1 MLLGSGLLPPPA
13 AARPSNAAG
22 AVAPLPPELRDGRCE
37 DLPLSSLITAIETQL
52 PMLMPD
58 ISPPAA
64 DPAAAARATPP
75 ETRYPRLRQATLREY
90 AERTLVPL
98 LALARRGPRS
108 FCRDL
113 LRRFEFVRLTEAGGG
128 HMTAYYHP
136 VLPGSRSPSPAY
148 PQPLYRRPPEPQ
160 SQLTTAAILG
170 GGLSGGGFELVYVDS
185 LYTALNIQIEGSAT
199 IKLQEGGEI
208 NLTPDGHNGH
218 PYVNPLKLAS
228 RDGVVPRDQPTAP
241 GQSRSQAFFRQHP
254 EVLQKYWEQDAHFVF
269 FKETPLRGSGRFGQL
284 VTGRSIA
291 VDATDVPLGALLWL
305 RSEVATAAVGEAGSF
320 APIAR
325 LVLAQDTGAAIRG
338 RGRIDLFVGS
348 GPTAQVAAS
357 RTSRPAELFL
367 ILHKAKASRSRRR
380 PASP

>member
-269 FKETPLRGSGRFGQL
+269 FKETPLRGTGKFGEL
-284 VTGRSIA
+284 VAGRSVAI
-291 VDATDVPLGALLWL
+291 DPKHVPMGALLLL
-305 RSEVATAAVGEAGSF
+305 RTQVATQTEPATVAGKS
-320 APIAR
+320 IAR
-325 LVLAQDTGAAIRG
+325 LVLAQDTGAAIVGAG
-338 RGRIDLFVGS
+338 RVDLFVGS
-348 GPTAQVAAS
+348 GDEARIAAA
-357 RTSRPAELFL
+357 RTSYPGELFL
-367 ILHKAKASRSRRR
+367 LLPKRGRR
-380 PASP
+380 